1 VQVLIT
7 QILNQEPLLG
17 ESKRPALRQLLQ
29 RLVAKLL
36 EPQHSQFDLFK
47 VSNAVRLRALP
58 ATEGSSGSTITTTT
72 AITLHS
78 FTVAQTQ
85 YNSLVSTYSSMLRD
99 ANVWR
104 NPMQV
109 FRP

>member
-1 VQVLIT
+1 MRDAHVQVLIT

-47 VSNAVRLRALP
+47 VSIEDMP
-58 ATEGSSGSTITTTT
+58 ARKGSSSTTTTVVTTTTT
-72 AITLHS
+72 ATAVHS
-78 FTVAQTQ
+78 
-85 YNSLVSTYSSMLRD
+85 STILQ
-99 ANVWR
+99 NQL
-104 NPMQV
+104 NPIV
-109 FRP
+109 GT

>member
-1 VQVLIT
+1 MWDAHVQVLIT

-47 VSNAVRLRALP
+47 VSIEDMP
-58 ATEGSSGSTITTTT
+58 AREGSSSSSTTTTTTT
-72 AITLHS
+72 ATTVHS
-78 FTVAQTQ
+78 
-85 YNSLVSTYSSMLRD
+85 STILQ
-99 ANVWR
+99 NQV
-104 NPMQV
+104 NPMV
-109 FRP
+109 GT